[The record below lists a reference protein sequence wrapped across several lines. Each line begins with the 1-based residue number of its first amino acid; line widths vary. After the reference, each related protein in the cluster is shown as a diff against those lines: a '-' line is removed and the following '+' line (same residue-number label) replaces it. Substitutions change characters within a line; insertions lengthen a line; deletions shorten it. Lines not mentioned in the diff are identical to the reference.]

1 MYETQVRHAVAL
13 AREAKAAGDGPF
25 GALILDDSGR
35 VLAEGRNRV
44 QSEGLSTRHAEI
56 CAIESAELALGR
68 AGLAGCT
75 LVASA
80 EPCPMCAG
88 AIHWAGLSRVV
99 FGASIARIQ
108 AELPDGGRQIP
119 LSAREVLA
127 GRAVEVIGPLLEEEA
142 LQAML

>member
-1 MYETQVRHAVAL
+1 MYETQLRRAVAL

-25 GALILDDSGR
+25 GALILDHAGNT
-35 VLAEGRNRV
+35 LAEGRNGV
-44 QSEGLSTRHAEI
+44 QSDGLSTRHAEV
-56 CAIESAELALGR
+56 CAIEAAERALGR
-68 AGLAGCT
+68 ADLGGCT

-99 FGASIARIQ
+99 YGVSIARIQ
-108 AELPDGGRQIP
+108 AELPSGDRQIP
-119 LSAREVLA
+119 IGVRQILA
-127 GRAVEVIGPLLEEEA
+127 GREVEVLGPLLEEEG